1 MEEAWL
7 RIILNDVIAG
17 EDDVAVFGGDGDA
30 AGIGDVMGGMEEMD
44 LPAGDL
50 EGGGWGHHSQIVF
63 VILITADVLGED
75 LKHLKGDGR
84 AIDWRWCVRIDIGD
98 RAGLIIMAME

>member
-50 EGGGWGHHSQIVF
+50 EGGGWGSKFAVPM
-63 VILITADVLGED
+63 G
-75 LKHLKGDGR
+75 
-84 AIDWRWCVRIDIGD
+84 
-98 RAGLIIMAME
+98 GLVMEQYLNCGLSEESKKRSKALQEEHIEYNMD